1 MAANGVRIEVYG
13 VAEAIKELRNLEPE
27 LYKRIVKDLKT
38 SSKPLAKAVGLEFP
52 DEPLVNWE
60 GDGSRNARG
69 FPSYNTRQAQTRVT
83 AGVITSIRKGRNEHG
98 ILRLQQMSPS
108 GAVYD
113 SSGSKTP
120 PSRSSDGGRFI
131 MNLDKRLRTK
141 SAVGKTRSRVM
152 YPATQKHLPKLIPAI
167 QESVSRTEAAVQR
180 TINKGVL

>member
-60 GDGSRNARG
+60 GDGSRNSRG
-69 FPSYNTRQAQTRVT
+69 FPTYNTRQAQTRVT

-108 GAVYD
+108 GAIYD
-113 SSGSKTP
+113 SAGSKTAA
-120 PSRSSDGGRFI
+120 SKTTDGGRFI
-131 MNLDKRLRTK
+131 MNLDKRLPTK
-141 SAVGKTRSRVM
+141 SSKGSRSRVM
-152 YPATQKHLPKLIPAI
+152 YPKTKKHLPKLIPAI